1 LACSCAGSATSFIMK
16 GKKEVKNND
25 FDRFLRLP
33 QVLELIPIGR
43 STLWAKVKKGEFPK
57 PEKLSAKIAVW
68 RESDIQA
75 YINGNHN
82 SSANEE
88 VCNG

>member
-1 LACSCAGSATSFIMK
+1 
-16 GKKEVKNND
+16 VKNNNLD
-25 FDRFLRLP
+25 KFLRIP

-43 STLWAKVKKGEFPK
+43 STLWAKIKKGEFPK

-75 YINGNHN
+75 YINCDHN
-82 SSANEE
+82 SSRNEE
-88 VCNG
+88 ACNG

>member
-1 LACSCAGSATSFIMK
+1 MK
-16 GKKEVKNND
+16 ND

-43 STLWAKVKKGEFPK
+43 STLWAKIKKGEFPK
-57 PEKLSAKIAVW
+57 PEKLNTKIAVW

-82 SSANEE
+82 SSENEE
-88 VCNG
+88 VCNGGF

>member
-1 LACSCAGSATSFIMK
+1 MPNVTL
-16 GKKEVKNND
+16 N
-25 FDRFLRLP
+25 RFLRLP

-43 STLWAKVKKGEFPK
+43 STLWAKIKKGEFPK

-75 YINGNHN
+75 YINCDHN
-82 SSANEE
+82 SSENDE
-88 VCNG
+88 VCHG

>member
-1 LACSCAGSATSFIMK
+1 MPNVTL
-16 GKKEVKNND
+16 N
-25 FDRFLRLP
+25 RFLRLP

-43 STLWAKVKKGEFPK
+43 STLWAKIKKGEFPK

-75 YINGNHN
+75 YITCDHN
-82 SSANEE
+82 SSENDE
-88 VCNG
+88 VCHG

>member
-1 LACSCAGSATSFIMK
+1 MK
-16 GKKEVKNND
+16 RDN

-43 STLWAKVKKGEFPK
+43 STLWAKIKRGEFPK

-82 SSANEE
+82 FSVNEGG
-88 VCNG
+88 VQWLISH

>member
-1 LACSCAGSATSFIMK
+1 MPNINSKL
-16 GKKEVKNND
+16 N
-25 FDRFLRLP
+25 RFLRIS

-43 STLWAKVKKGEFPK
+43 STLWAKIKRGEFPK

-82 SSANEE
+82 SSENEE
-88 VCNG
+88 VCNGGF